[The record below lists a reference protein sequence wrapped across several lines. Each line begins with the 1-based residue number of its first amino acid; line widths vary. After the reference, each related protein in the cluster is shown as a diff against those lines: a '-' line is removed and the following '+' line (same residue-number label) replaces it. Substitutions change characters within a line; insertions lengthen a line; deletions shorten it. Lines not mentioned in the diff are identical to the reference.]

1 MVFDGNRLEMEA
13 QMRKLS
19 DLDDDFLD
27 LDEEE
32 DFEDSFEE
40 DYEDVYEDEELED
53 VFEEEDRFYDTGRP
67 SNRRILV
74 PIATVAVIGVIVIA
88 VAVLMLGGSRK
99 KDAAFQ
105 TLQSVEDAG
114 AGQELNSAGSAEAQT
129 AEGEITPDGDG
140 QTEAAGIAGGPVTDT
155 GDVSGKAGASADAG
169 IAESD
174 DVDSDTAGQA
184 EAQDPQTSTMST
196 AQGTEVNVAELLSSG
211 SVAQTD
217 QVTIGI
223 DVARYQGTIDW
234 TQVAA
239 SGIDFAMVRVGYRA
253 DKSREIC
260 ADSNAKYN
268 MQEAQKHGIKV
279 GAYFFSTAV
288 TTQEA
293 VEEAGWVADYIA
305 QYQITYPVA
314 YDCEGFDQPDSAQYD
329 LTNAQRTDIAIAFLQ
344 EIYNRGYTPMFYSSM
359 GELTGNAKWDTDRLA
374 GTYRIWVSQYPTAPY
389 PQTAKSSYTGTHA
402 MWQYTNRGTVAGIGR
417 PVDVNVAYFGY
428 EGTAQA
434 KSEETPEEV
443 AADAEALMKF
453 TQVSE
458 NVTAKDSTNLRNIPS
473 QGADSTIVYT
483 LKNGETIARTGVSD
497 SGWSR
502 LELSGQTV
510 YAVSS
515 YLTTDLGYQTPT
527 ASSQE
532 GAGSGDGLK
541 TKFAERNDQVTAKI
555 EVNLRALPSVTNP
568 DAAVVA
574 VLHNGEYVTRTGI
587 NEEYGWSRVDYNGQT
602 LYCISSY
609 LTN

>member
-1 MVFDGNRLEMEA
+1 MK
-13 QMRKLS
+13 KLS
-19 DLDDDFLD
+19 DLDDEFLD
-27 LDEEE
+27 LDEE
-32 DFEDSFEE
+32 DLYEDSLDDGNYDDESYSDEDYEYDDE
-40 DYEDVYEDEELED
+40 DYEDDYE
-53 VFEEEDRFYDTGRP
+53 GRMP
-67 SNRRILV
+67 DKRVLI
-74 PIATVAVIGVIVIA
+74 PVIA
-88 VAVLMLGGSRK
+88 VVALLVVTVLAVIFMTGRK
-99 KDAAFQ
+99 KDKPEEVSA
-105 TLQSVEDAG
+105 LPYGDESV
-114 AGQELNSAGSAEAQT
+114 GQESE
-129 AEGEITPDGDG
+129 
-140 QTEAAGIAGGPVTDT
+140 
-155 GDVSGKAGASADAG
+155 
-169 IAESD
+169 
-174 DVDSDTAGQA
+174 DTALTESVAPETEEENDTLSRESTETEMDNGPE
-184 EAQDPQTSTMST
+184 EADTEEVADDPQSDTMST
-196 AQGTEVNVAELLSSG
+196 DQGTEVNVTELLSSG
-211 SVAQTD
+211 SVAETD

-234 TQVAA
+234 AQVAA

-260 ADSNAKYN
+260 ADTNAKYN
-268 MQEAQKHGIKV
+268 MQEAQKNGIKV

-288 TTQEA
+288 SA
-293 VEEAGWVADYIA
+293 EEAKAEADWVADYIS

-314 YDCEGFDQPDSAQYD
+314 YDCEGFDKPESAQYN

-359 GELTGNAKWDTDRLA
+359 GELSGSAKWDTERIE
-374 GTYRIWVSQYPTAPY
+374 GTYRIWVSQYPSAPY
-389 PQTAKSSYTGTHA
+389 PQTARSSYTGAHA
-402 MWQYTNRGTVAGIGR
+402 MWQYTNRGTVAGISR

-428 EGTAQA
+428 EGTADAQSTEA
-434 KSEETPEEV
+434 PEEV
-443 AADAEALMKF
+443 KADAEALMNF

-458 NVTAKDSTNLRNIPS
+458 NVTAKESTNLRNIPS
-473 QGADSTIVYT
+473 QGSDSTVVYT
-483 LKNGETIARTGVSD
+483 LQNGETIARTGVSD

-502 LELSGQTV
+502 LELNGQTV

-515 YLTTDLGYQTPT
+515 YLT
-527 ASSQE
+527 A
-532 GAGSGDGLK
+532 
-541 TKFAERNDQVTAKI
+541 NI